1 MILPPFT
8 PPKFDEMS
16 KWWNSCTYADV
27 HRLILEVLHLRL
39 TMSEMSG
46 LTGDATRMIAYL
58 DRADELKYAA
68 PLRRLSI
75 KIDRE
80 ISRAGRMGNPRAP
93 VAPFSDE
100 WRARE
105 AMKCR
110 LHDTPEEPDP
120 GSDKATKLPEFRR
133 LTWEELRDAAGLA
146 LFGAKPGMVVP
157 PRCRSTHLRQM
168 MSVMI
173 NNPRYLGG
181 AMDKAAGEKTA
192 RLVQLCDTFHLPIV
206 YLCDEPGF
214 MTGLEEEKK
223 GISDDVRDVYAEAKA
238 NGYDPK
244 IMRMIVRLRK
254 METHTRQEQDAVL
267 ETYRQALGLA

>member
-1 MILPPFT
+1 
-8 PPKFDEMS
+8 
-16 KWWNSCTYADV
+16 
-27 HRLILEVLHLRL
+27 
-39 TMSEMSG
+39 MSEMSG
-46 LTGDATRMIAYL
+46 LTSDATRMIAYL

-133 LTWEELRDAAGLA
+133 LTWEELRDAW
-146 LFGAKPGMVVP
+146 GMA
-157 PRCRSTHLRQM
+157 C
-168 MSVMI
+168 
-173 NNPRYLGG
+173 
-181 AMDKAAGEKTA
+181 
-192 RLVQLCDTFHLPIV
+192 F
-206 YLCDEPGF
+206 
-214 MTGLEEEKK
+214 KK
-223 GISDDVRDVYAEAKA
+223 GRALTVEQRFVLEIVHVRRALRRMEKMVCAAELELKKS
-238 NGYDPK
+238 GYPDSFALGQLR
-244 IMRMIVRLRK
+244 RMIDSARF
-254 METHTRQEQDAVL
+254 D
-267 ETYRQALGLA
+267 

>member
-1 MILPPFT
+1 MILPPFS

-16 KWWNSCTYADV
+16 KWWNSCTYVDV

-68 PLRRLSI
+68 PLRRLSS

-133 LTWEELRDAAGLA
+133 LTWEELRDAWSVAG
-146 LFGAKPGMVVP
+146 F
-157 PRCRSTHLRQM
+157 
-168 MSVMI
+168 
-173 NNPRYLGG
+173 
-181 AMDKAAGEKTA
+181 
-192 RLVQLCDTFHLPIV
+192 
-206 YLCDEPGF
+206 
-214 MTGLEEEKK
+214 KK
-223 GISDDVRDVYAEAKA
+223 GRAVTLEQRFVLEVVHVRRALRRMEKMVCAAELELKKG
-238 NGYDPK
+238 GYPDSFALDQLR
-244 IMRMIVRLRK
+244 RMIDSARF
-254 METHTRQEQDAVL
+254 D
-267 ETYRQALGLA
+267 